1 VDAAMKD
8 TYSEIAITTGAALA
22 RTTDMS
28 ERMLEELYDQYAQS
42 LFRFA
47 LSLVGSPDD
56 AEDAVQEVFVRMA
69 REHKR
74 VLRIRNVKAYLF
86 MATRNAAYSRLRERC
101 RQDKI
106 SEAMIM
112 DTESCSVDMG
122 SRFAE
127 SEAVNQ
133 AFDKLPVEQ
142 REVLALKVFEQ
153 MTFDEIA
160 RTIGTVKNTVAS
172 RYRYGI
178 AKLRLALEE

>member
-1 VDAAMKD
+1 MKESD
-8 TYSEIAITTGAALA
+8 FAITTGAVLA
-22 RTTDMS
+22 KTTDIS
-28 ERMLEELYDQYAQS
+28 ESMLEELYDQYAQP

-69 REHKR
+69 REYKR
-74 VLRIRNVKAYLF
+74 VMRIRNVRAYLF
-86 MATRNAAYSRLRERC
+86 MATRNAAYSRLRDRR
-101 RQDKI
+101 RQDRI
-106 SEAMIM
+106 SEAMII
-112 DTESCSVDMG
+112 DTEVCPVDTG
-122 SRFAE
+122 SRFTE
-127 SEAVNQ
+127 SEAVNR

-160 RTIGTVKNTVAS
+160 KTIGTLKNTVAS

-178 AKLRLALEE
+178 AKLRQALEGDDNG

>member
-1 VDAAMKD
+1 MKESDAV
-8 TYSEIAITTGAALA
+8 IAITTGAVLA
-22 RTTDMS
+22 KTTDMS
-28 ERMLEELYDQYAQS
+28 ERMLEELYDQYAHS

-47 LSLVGSPDD
+47 LLLVGSPDD
-56 AEDAVQEVFVRMA
+56 AEDAVQEVFVRIA
-69 REHKR
+69 REHER

-86 MATRNAAYSRLRERC
+86 MATRNAAYSRLRDRR
-101 RQDKI
+101 RQDRI
-106 SEAMIM
+106 SEAMIL
-112 DTESCSVDMG
+112 DVPDNPVNAG
-122 SRFAE
+122 DRFAV
-127 SEAVNQ
+127 SEAVNR

-160 RTIGTVKNTVAS
+160 RTIGAVTNTVAS